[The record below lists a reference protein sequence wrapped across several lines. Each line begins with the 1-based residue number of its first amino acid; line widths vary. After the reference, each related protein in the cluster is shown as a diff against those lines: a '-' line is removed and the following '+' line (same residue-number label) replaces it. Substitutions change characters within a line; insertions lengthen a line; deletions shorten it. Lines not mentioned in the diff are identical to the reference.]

1 MSVVVPPPTSGTQIP
16 DPAPLPAIP
25 PTLAEPAVTLPTRA
39 LPLQSWNSFLRASQ
53 PIAEDTRCGGYLANV
68 SVMKLEAWY
77 LTLQPVQVLAAVA
90 PSVPEYVPAPQST
103 HVLAV
108 EAAVAPEYLPAPQ
121 SRQVAAVEA
130 PDVVEYL
137 PAPQSR
143 QVAAA
148 EAPDVEEYLPAPQ
161 LRQALTVEAP
171 AVAEYLPASQ
181 LTQVLAVVAAVAEEY
196 LPATQSAQAVPDEP
210 GSEVSTPARMDA

>member
-1 MSVVVPPPTSGTQIP
+1 MLQIVNVSGTLESPQFMSVVVNPCTSGTQIP
-16 DPAPLPAIP
+16 DPAPLSLMP

-108 EAAVAPEYLPAPQ
+108 EAAVAPEYLPDTQ
-121 SRQVAAVEA
+121 SMQTEA
-130 PDVVEYL
+130 PAAEYL
-137 PAPQSR
+137 PAPQS
-143 QVAAA
+143 VHA
-148 EAPDVEEYLPAPQ
+148 PAPVTV
-161 LRQALTVEAP
+161 LDFPAAQALHTSEALKP
-171 AVAEYLPASQ
+171 KTS
-181 LTQVLAVVAAVAEEY
+181 TS
-196 LPATQSAQAVPDEP
+196 ATFIS
-210 GSEVSTPARMDA
+210 SLLNC